1 MASYVA
7 LPLANGSTLYVN
19 PETVDNIEDAPGIV
33 PPACFVSF
41 TGENS
46 ATRVTALGTA
56 AAVSA
61 ALAAGG
67 PLPVPASAGN
77 YAPAL
82 ASAPV
87 APLLNVFFSNNWQ
100 FQQLGTVV
108 TITGRFTFD
117 FSAPGFAFAEF
128 TLPAGP
134 PAPAPGDT
142 TGGGAAVVFLPP
154 PVGQVDGL
162 AATFKGIGPTG
173 ALRFE
178 LYDPTGLLVGNPAS
192 CEFAVSYQVP

>member
-19 PETVDNIEDAPGIV
+19 PELVDNIEDAPGIV

-41 TGENS
+41 TAEGN

-56 AAVSA
+56 TAVSA
-61 ALAAGG
+61 ALAAGS
-67 PLPVPASAGN
+67 PVPPLNAGN

-87 APLLNVFFSNNWQ
+87 APLLNVFFSANWQ
-100 FQQLGTVV
+100 FQQLGSVV
-108 TITGRFTFD
+108 TVFGRFSFD
-117 FSAPGFAFAEF
+117 FSAAGFAFVEF
-128 TLPAGP
+128 TLPVGP

-178 LYDPTGLLVGNPAS
+178 LYDPTGLLVGNTAS